1 MTAQKEIRDGIGEG
15 LLQAGIDNVDVV
27 ALAADLTKSVGFNLF
42 KDKFPER
49 FFQTGVAEQ
58 NMTGIAAGLALSGK
72 IPFTGSFA
80 VFSPGRNW
88 DQLRVSI
95 CLSEAN
101 VKIIGSHAGFS
112 NAPDGAS
119 HQALED
125 IALTRVLPNLTVIVP
140 ADAKQA
146 TEIVIEAAKHRGPV
160 YIRSFKGKAP
170 ALIPDTSVFE
180 IGKAQVLTEGH
191 DLTLITNGPILNE
204 VLIAA
209 KNLKENYHIHT
220 EVINCHT
227 VKPLDMKTILASALK
242 TRKVLTVEEHQV
254 AGGLGS
260 AIAEQL
266 CEHPVLMK
274 IMGVDDLFG
283 ESGTRAQLLE
293 KHGLS
298 SIHIEL
304 EAKNLYHK

>member
-15 LLQAGIDNVDVV
+15 LLQAGIDNIDVV

-42 KDKFPER
+42 KDKLPER
-49 FFQTGVAEQ
+49 FFQSGVAEQ
-58 NMTGIAAGLALSGK
+58 NMAGIAAGLALSGK

-95 CLSEAN
+95 CLSQAN

-140 ADAKQA
+140 ADANQA
-146 TEIVIEAAKHRGPV
+146 AESVREAAKHKGPV
-160 YIRSFKGKAP
+160 YIRSFKGKTP
-170 ALIPDTSVFE
+170 ILIPDTSLFE
-180 IGKAQVLTEGH
+180 IGKAQILTEGH
-191 DLTLITNGPILNE
+191 DLTIIANGPILNE
-204 VLIAA
+204 VLIAT
-209 KNLKENYHIHT
+209 KNLKENYDIHV

-227 VKPLDMKTILASALK
+227 VKPLDMKTILASTLK

-260 AIAEQL
+260 AIAEQP
-266 CEHPVLMK
+266 CEQPVLMK
-274 IMGVDDLFG
+274 IMGVNDLFG

-298 SIHIEL
+298 HIHIEL